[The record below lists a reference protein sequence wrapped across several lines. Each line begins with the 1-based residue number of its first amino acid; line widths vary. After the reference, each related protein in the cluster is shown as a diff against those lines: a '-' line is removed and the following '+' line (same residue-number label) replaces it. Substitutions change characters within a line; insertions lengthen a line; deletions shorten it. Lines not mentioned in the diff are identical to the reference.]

1 MANESSARTSTASAA
16 ATRKTVRRSR
26 ARFGI
31 LALLAIGTMINY
43 LDRTVLGI
51 AAPQLTNELGISAA
65 VMGVMFSAFSWTYVA
80 AQIPGGM
87 FLDRFGT
94 KLTYYLSMTLW
105 SLATLLQGF
114 VTGVGT
120 LLACRLGLGVAESP
134 CFPANSR
141 VVATWFPQKERAM
154 ATGTY
159 TVGEYIGLACF
170 SPLLFALMGEFGWR
184 ALFYVVGAAG
194 MLFGGIWWLFY
205 REPRDHPGANAAELE
220 YIEAG
225 GGLTNDPASDIEH
238 GAKAKPKFEWRTIG
252 RLLKHRQLAGICFGQ
267 FAGNSTLVF
276 FLTWFP
282 TYLATERHMGWLKI
296 GFFAIL
302 PFIAASVGVMFGG
315 VLSDWLLARG
325 KSANVAQ
332 AADHRGP
339 PARLDDRA
347 RQLRGKQRG
356 GYRDPVGGVLRAGHG
371 RARLDARVGHRA
383 GGHARRDGRHLQ
395 PRREPR
401 GHHHAARGRLHR
413 RGDRVVRR
421 RPRLHRHDR
430 AARRAV
436 VYLRGRGYQAHR
448 AALIAQAPQERA
460 AQDKAARESRTAFSD
475 FSRRGA

>member
-325 KSANVAQ
+325 KSANVARKLPII
-332 AADHRGP
+332 AGLLLASTI
-339 PARLDDRA
+339 
-347 RQLRGKQRG
+347 
-356 GYRDPVGGVLRAGHG
+356 VLANY
-371 RARLDARVGHRA
+371 V
-383 GGHARRDGRHLQ
+383 
-395 PRREPR
+395 ESN
-401 GHHHAARGRLHR
+401 
-413 RGDRVVRR
+413 
-421 RPRLHRHDR
+421 
-430 AARRAV
+430 AV
-436 VYLRGRGYQAHR
+436 VIAILSVAFFAQGM
-448 AALIAQAPQERA
+448 AALGWTLVSDIAPEGMLGVTGGIFNLA
-460 AQDKAARESRTAFSD
+460 ANLAGIITPLAVGFIVAATGSFVGALAFIGTIALLGALSYIFVVGD
-475 FSRRGA
+475 IRRIVLH